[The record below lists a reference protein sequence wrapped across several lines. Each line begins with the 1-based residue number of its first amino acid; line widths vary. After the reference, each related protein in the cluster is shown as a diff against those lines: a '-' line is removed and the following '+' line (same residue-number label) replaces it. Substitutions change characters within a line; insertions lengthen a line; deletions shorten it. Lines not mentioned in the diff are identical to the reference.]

1 VGKIKE
7 KEESKKKHT
16 IIPTKKYCLKMSKI
30 YLNKIII
37 DFLKI
42 FILIGVL
49 KFLSQGCTNYNSV

>member
-1 VGKIKE
+1 
-7 KEESKKKHT
+7 
-16 IIPTKKYCLKMSKI
+16 MSKN

-49 KFLSQGCTNYNSV
+49 KFLSKNFTNFNSV